1 VEESSVS
8 TRYRLIHK
16 IATGGVA
23 TVWIG
28 AVRGGLGFRQLVAI
42 KKPHQHLFEQP
53 QIRNEL
59 ITEARLASM
68 IQHGNVVDVRDV
80 DVQDDQIN
88 LVMDYIEGASLSELA
103 RAAKDANVVIPPKVV
118 LRIILDACAGLHA
131 AHELVDE
138 EGKPASLV
146 HRDVSPQNIL
156 VGLDGITRVTDFGI
170 AKAMT
175 SQDEKTDE
183 GLVKGKLSYM
193 SPEYLTGKGCDRRLD
208 VFALGTVCWEAL
220 ANERCFKGDTDLD
233 TANRILKMPA
243 RRLSAVA
250 PDLDML
256 DDVLVTAMERR
267 PDKRF
272 PTMRAFATALESAG
286 DKLIGTHADVA
297 NTVKSLMGAAL
308 DERRAKVRAIL
319 AAEGIPLSQ
328 PRLTATSEAKISAAG
343 PAALESAADAAA
355 RSSGSDSSGSRNSP
369 VVALSSGL
377 PPAPSD
383 ELSLGAA
390 LPSTRRRLRFIV
402 GGVCAAA
409 LLLLV
414 IGVAASSGNKPPP
427 TNANAGKA
435 TASTSTTA
443 ADPPPPSDTTL
454 AHREQPIPEPP
465 PIDELPADPPPT
477 SSSATTTSSA
487 PATAPHPAPAPWPRP
502 VTGPRPTGSG
512 RKPVPPNPYGKW

>member
-8 TRYRLIHK
+8 ARYRLIHK

-53 QIRNEL
+53 TIRNEL

-103 RAAKDANVVIPPKVV
+103 RAAKDANVAIPPKVV
-118 LRIILDACAGLHA
+118 LRIILDSCAGLHA

-156 VGLDGITRVTDFGI
+156 VGLDGISRVTDFGI

-220 ANERCFKGDTDLD
+220 AGERCFKGDTDLD

-243 RRLSAVA
+243 RRLSAVV
-250 PDLDML
+250 PDLDAL
-256 DDVLVTAMERR
+256 DDVLATAMERR
-267 PDKRF
+267 ADKRF

-286 DKLIGTHADVA
+286 EKLVGTHADVA

-308 DERRAKVRAIL
+308 DERRTKVRAAL
-319 AAEGIPLSQ
+319 AAEGIPVSQ
-328 PRLTATSEAKISAAG
+328 PRISATSESKIG
-343 PAALESAADAAA
+343 AAA
-355 RSSGSDSSGSRNSP
+355 PVVEPTSETARNSQSDSSGSRNSP
-369 VVALSSGL
+369 AVALTSGL
-377 PPAPSD
+377 PPAPNE

-390 LPSTRRRLRFIV
+390 LPSSRKRLRFIV

-427 TNANAGKA
+427 PVNAGKA
-435 TASTSTTA
+435 TPSVAP
-443 ADPPPPSDTTL
+443 DPPPATGDTSV
-454 AHREQPIPEPP
+454 ARREQPIPEPP
-465 PIDELPADPPPT
+465 PIDELPPDPPPPSPPPPT
-477 SSSATTTSSA
+477 ST
-487 PATAPHPAPAPWPRP
+487 PAAAPHPAPAPWTRP
-502 VTGPRPTGSG
+502 APGPRPTGSG
-512 RKPVPPNPYGKW
+512 RKPVPPNPYGK